1 MKLDKI
7 RHAEFLGVEISVI
20 ILGAALASIG
30 YLLMLYLNV
39 FSIGLENS
47 VRVYYGLDVWIMWPA
62 NSALFSE
69 LDIPLVILPLVPLS
83 VLSGGLL
90 KAAKNTVAVALIY
103 SLVINSYHLLALEF
117 PLKTVVIGFVM
128 MPLYLIKLL
137 PLVAIITA
145 MIESVKR
152 YAPIRSFRLNSEC
165 YDNT

>member
-103 SLVINSYHLLALEF
+103 SHVINSYHLLALEF

-145 MIESVKR
+145 MIELVKR

>member
-1 MKLDKI
+1 MKIDKI
-7 RHAEFLGVEISVI
+7 RHAEFLGAEISVI
-20 ILGAALASIG
+20 IIGAALASIG

-39 FSIGLENS
+39 FSIGLEDS
-47 VRVYYGLDVWIMWPA
+47 IRVYYGLDVWIMWPA
-62 NSALFSE
+62 GSALFSE

-103 SLVINSYHLLALEF
+103 SFVINSYHLLALEF

-128 MPLYLIKLL
+128 TPLYLIKLL

-145 MIESVKR
+145 MIESIKR
-152 YAPIRSFRLNSEC
+152 YIPNTRLSFEQREL
-165 YDNT
+165 

>member
-7 RHAEFLGVEISVI
+7 RHVEFLGAEISVI

-39 FSIGLENS
+39 FSIGLEDS
-47 VRVYYGLDVWIMWPA
+47 VRAYYGLDVWIMWPA
-62 NSALFSE
+62 GSALFSE
-69 LDIPLVILPLVPLS
+69 LHIPLVILPLVPLS

-90 KAAKNTVAVALIY
+90 KAAKNTVAVALTY
-103 SLVINSYHLLALEF
+103 SFVINSYHLLALEF
-117 PLKTVVIGFVM
+117 PLKPVVIGFVM

-152 YAPIRSFRLNSEC
+152 YRPIPWLSSEQREL
-165 YDNT
+165 

>member
-1 MKLDKI
+1 MKIDKI
-7 RHAEFLGVEISVI
+7 RHAEFLGAEISVI
-20 ILGAALASIG
+20 IIGAALASIG

-39 FSIGLENS
+39 FSIGLEDS
-47 VRVYYGLDVWIMWPA
+47 IRVYYGLDVWIMWPA
-62 NSALFSE
+62 GSALFSE

-103 SLVINSYHLLALEF
+103 SFVINSYHLLALEF

-128 MPLYLIKLL
+128 TPLYLIKLL

-145 MIESVKR
+145 MIESIKR
-152 YAPIRSFRLNSEC
+152 YIPNTRL
-165 YDNT
+165 